1 MAIKF
6 GVSYGVHGEMF
17 HQIVASI
24 GWDLGWRKSQR
35 RSYCKRAG
43 VKAMRTGESNWGM
56 SGGLRTE
63 PWRTPIFEEEAKR
76 EEPAEETKKQQSERW
91 EEDQVGLVCGS

>member
-1 MAIKF
+1 MEEKP
-6 GVSYGVHGEMF
+6 E
-17 HQIVASI
+17 I
-24 GWDLGWRKSQR
+24 G
-35 RSYCKRAG
+35 SYCKRAG